1 LKVWD
6 WKIIITQ
13 QPIFTYKNK
22 LQTMAQIKNIDG
34 EILIDRPDLE
44 NFRGF
49 NFSEM
54 ELPEAQFC
62 GMDLTDADFSLCYL
76 RDANFEGADLSN
88 CYFLHSDCRG
98 SNFKSTV
105 RIGANFCGANVHDTV
120 LEEESSYIPVVC

>member
-1 LKVWD
+1 
-6 WKIIITQ
+6 
-13 QPIFTYKNK
+13 
-22 LQTMAQIKNIDG
+22 MAQIKNFDG

-54 ELPEAQFC
+54 ELQEAQFC
-62 GMDLTDADFSLCYL
+62 GMDLTDADFSRCYL

-105 RIGANFCGANVHDTV
+105 RIGANFFGANVHGTM